1 MEVKRLENICLD
13 LLLKSCGLDYFI
25 KKPIKI
31 KISLYCLLDEFL
43 TEICEKVFYFCKCP
57 NREHTSEMVNYCDW
71 GLFYK
76 DVITFSTVFNKI
88 RNCSSIIKIANIFDL
103 FLG

>member
-13 LLLKSCGLDYFI
+13 LLLKSCGFDYFI

-43 TEICEKVFYFCKCP
+43 TEISEKVFISANVQIGHIHPKWL
-57 NREHTSEMVNYCDW
+57 TI
-71 GLFYK
+71 
-76 DVITFSTVFNKI
+76 VIGACF
-88 RNCSSIIKIANIFDL
+88 IKMQ
-103 FLG
+103 